1 MSNKDWTGNK
11 NSIFKT
17 LGASN
22 HTEKERQNEDYYATD
37 PEAISKL
44 ITKYQLPEVIYEP
57 CCGEGHL
64 AKRLME
70 LGHTVIAT
78 DLIDRGF
85 GKGGVDFLKVN
96 KMPENCKCI
105 LTNPPYKIAL
115 SIILHALEILP
126 EDGECIMF
134 LKTTFLEGKKRFQ
147 ELYSKCPPVKIYQF
161 SERVMCAKNG
171 DFETMI
177 KGGGSAVSY
186 LFMIFKPH
194 NKNLPTIDWI

>member
-1 MSNKDWTGNK
+1 MSDKDWTGNK

-22 HTEKERQNEDYYATD
+22 HTDKERQNEDYYATD
-37 PEAISKL
+37 PIAIDKL
-44 ITKYQLPEVIYEP
+44 LVKYNLPKVIYEP

-64 AKRLME
+64 AKRLIE
-70 LGHTVIAT
+70 LGYEVIAT

-85 GKGGVDFLKVN
+85 GKGEVDFLKVD

-115 SIILHALEILP
+115 DIILHALKILP

-147 ELYSKCPPVKIYQF
+147 ELFSKCPPVKIFQF

-171 DFETMI
+171 NFQEMKD
-177 KGGGSAVSY
+177 GGGSAVSY
-186 LFMIFKPH
+186 LFMIFKPN
-194 NKNLPTIDWI
+194 NKNLPIIDWI